1 MQVVVTG
8 ATSFL
13 GAAVVKRLLALGH
26 SVYAVM
32 RPGSFNRNALP
43 AAADGLTILEME
55 LEELDQIAD
64 RIGQRCEYFFHF
76 GWDGSGSANREK
88 RQIQQKNVTDSVK
101 ALKGA
106 RALGCRRF
114 LFSGSQAEYGQ
125 CREAMREEQECAP
138 VSEYGIAKTEF
149 YRQAIE
155 MCRRWRE
162 EDRKLERGRDQ
173 GPDQRQ
179 ERNRSQDQ
187 KPSAPGFELEYI
199 HARIFSVYG
208 PGDHPWSLVNSCLD
222 TFLAGGHM
230 ELGACTQLWNFLY
243 VDDLTEGLLALMFH
257 PGRLA
262 EDGLYNLAG
271 AASETRPLRRYVEE
285 MHRLCGG
292 RGDFTYGKLP
302 PNAEGPAN
310 LIPDITRIQAV
321 TGWKPKVSFQEGI
334 SRMVAE
340 KQARR

>member
-1 MQVVVTG
+1 MNIVVTG

-13 GAAVVKRLLALGH
+13 GAAMVKRLLTLGH
-26 SVYAVM
+26 FVYAVI
-32 RPGSFNRNALP
+32 RPGSANRKALP
-43 AAADGLTILEME
+43 EAADGLTVIEME
-55 LEELDQIAD
+55 LEQLDQLAGKIRKSCD
-64 RIGQRCEYFFHF
+64 CFFHF

-88 RQIQQKNVTDSVK
+88 RQVQQKNVTDSMK

-125 CREAMREEQECAP
+125 CREAMKEGLVCAP
-138 VSEYGIAKTEF
+138 VSEYGIAKVAF
-149 YRQAIE
+149 YRQARE
-155 MCRRWRE
+155 QCRIWQE
-162 EDRKLERGRDQ
+162 EAKGQPE
-173 GPDQRQ
+173 
-179 ERNRSQDQ
+179 
-187 KPSAPGFELEYI
+187 AALEYV

-243 VDDLTEGLLALMFH
+243 LDDLVEGLLALMFY

-262 EDGLYNLAG
+262 EDGLYNIAG
-271 AASETRPLRRYVEE
+271 ASSQTRPLRQYVEE

-292 RGDFTYGKLP
+292 RGDFAYGKLP

-310 LIPDITRIQAV
+310 LIPDITRIQRT
-321 TGWKPKVSFQEGI
+321 TGWAPQISFQEGI
-334 SRMVAE
+334 CRMVEE
-340 KQARR
+340 KQARMK